1 MTWTQ
6 ICLVEETN
14 DLSTHMLALSLLV
27 VHNSH
32 RSGQHNMSELTA
44 RKEVASPHLNFVHL
58 DIEAGRDATTL
69 VQTTIQI
76 HNYLSRTMI
85 IDNSDFTNVSY
96 SINFS
101 SHYSPF
107 FCMHWRNFRSTLEQ
121 GRTRTWRLP
130 RFSALVI
137 VLRAL
142 ARTFINMAV
151 LKDS

>member
-1 MTWTQ
+1 
-6 ICLVEETN
+6 
-14 DLSTHMLALSLLV
+14 MLALSLLV

-44 RKEVASPHLNFVHL
+44 RKEVASPHLNLVHL

-96 SINFS
+96 SSVSHLTSHPS
-101 SHYSPF
+101 SACTEGTSEAP
-107 FCMHWRNFRSTLEQ
+107 WNKDEQ
-121 GRTRTWRLP
+121 EPDAYHASQRW
-130 RFSALVI
+130 
-137 VLRAL
+137 
-142 ARTFINMAV
+142 
-151 LKDS
+151 